1 MKLNRLL
8 AHNLGLTPM
17 EISVY
22 LATLELG
29 EATVQEIARKS
40 GVKRTSIYN
49 FIDALKARQ
58 ILLETKRKKRS
69 VFSAVSPHQLVEF
82 GKAKARELEQ
92 MLPQL
97 LAINN
102 RSLRKPRVTFHEN
115 VEGIKEAYSDML
127 ETQKPIVGWSDYKHM
142 IPTLGKE
149 YCAYFPLERAKR
161 GIPYNAIATDT
172 PENRAYAKSD
182 ADVLR
187 ETKFISPASDLKTEI
202 NVYGDKVLLASFR
215 SHPAFVVMIEDRD
228 IAETLRV
235 TWKEL
240 WKRL

>member
-1 MKLNRLL
+1 MNVNQLL
-8 AHNLGLTPM
+8 ARNLDLTPV

-29 EATVQEIARKS
+29 EATVLEIARKS

-49 FIDALKARQ
+49 FIDSLKNRQ
-58 ILLETKRKKRS
+58 ILLETKKKKRS
-69 VFSAVSPHQLVEF
+69 VFSAVNPHQLVELS
-82 GKAKARELEQ
+82 KAKARELEH

-102 RSLRKPRVTFHEN
+102 RAQHKPRVTFHEN
-115 VEGIKEAYSDML
+115 IEGIKEAYSDML

-149 YCAYFPLERAKR
+149 YCAYFPPERAKR
-161 GIPYNAIATDT
+161 GIPYKAIAADT
-172 PENRAYAKSD
+172 PENRSYAKDD
-182 ADVLR
+182 AKVLR
-187 ETKFISPASDLKTEI
+187 ETKFISPGSDLKTEI
-202 NVYGDKVLLASFR
+202 NVYGNKVLLASFR